1 MNLLTKDVKL
11 QVLTNNVLSLL
22 AAKHGGK
29 PNISDMQ
36 KNIGITYKAAYELAH
51 NQSNTIRLSTL
62 DNLCKYFGV
71 GPSEI
76 FIYTP
81 DKK

>member
-1 MNLLTKDVKL
+1 MNTITKAENL
-11 QVLTNNVLSLL
+11 QVLTNNILNLL
-22 AAKHGGK
+22 ATKHGGK
-29 PNISDMQ
+29 PNVSDMQ
-36 KNIGITYKAAYELAH
+36 KNIGITYKAAHELAH
-51 NQSNTIRLSTL
+51 GKSNTIRLSTL